1 MLPHLEAI
9 WAHPGAMLPI
19 LGRVILRLCV
29 PYLGPMLGPLEGL
42 CQIILERMFRLCCWR
57 VPNTHEMSCA

>member
-9 WAHPGAMLPI
+9 WAHLGAMLPI
-19 LGRVILRLCV
+19 SGTYVGPFCGCV

-42 CQIILERMFRLCCWR
+42 CQIILEHIFRLCC
-57 VPNTHEMSCA
+57 